1 MPWAEP
7 GSQFTALFEALAIDW
22 LQQASVSA
30 VAKHLRIRG
39 TRRPASSR
47 ARSSAGSP
55 VARRCRPGTWGVDET
70 SFQKR
75 HEYVT
80 VVSNLER
87 AQVLHVADDRTIASL
102 DAFWTSLAHAPR
114 IAIEAV
120 AMDMY
125 APYIRMCICDHG
137 GRSQRSYRLIAMLWC
152 V

>member
-7 GSQFTALFEALAIDW
+7 GSQFTALFEALAINW

-87 AQVLHVADDRTIASL
+87 AQVLHVADDRTIATLVSS
-102 DAFWTSLAHAPR
+102 DCN
-114 IAIEAV
+114 V
-120 AMDMY
+120 MV
-125 APYIRMCICDHG
+125 
-137 GRSQRSYRLIAMLWC
+137 RLIERLWRGGLKPSAGG
-152 V
+152 